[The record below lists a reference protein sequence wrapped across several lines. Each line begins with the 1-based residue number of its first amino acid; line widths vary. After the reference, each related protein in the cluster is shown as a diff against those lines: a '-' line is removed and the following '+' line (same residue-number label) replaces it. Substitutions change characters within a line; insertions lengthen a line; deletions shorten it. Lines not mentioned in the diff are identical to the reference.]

1 MSSPGPGEPNL
12 DLCDQAEGG
21 SDGNRASESAAL
33 LRHAAPSLTTQM
45 EGLVDMLAWIR
56 IELAANHP
64 GASPSIADRDRIH
77 RALVQLQ
84 MALAMA
90 KELANELRLLR
101 AQS

>member
-12 DLCDQAEGG
+12 DLCDQTEGG
-21 SDGNRASESAAL
+21 SDGNRVSESAEL

>member
-1 MSSPGPGEPNL
+1 MSSPGPGESNL
-12 DLCDQAEGG
+12 HLRDQAEGG
-21 SDGNRASESAAL
+21 SDGHRASENAEL

-64 GASPSIADRDRIH
+64 GASASIADRDRIH

>member
-1 MSSPGPGEPNL
+1 MSSQGPGESNL
-12 DLCDQAEGG
+12 DPLDRRELGG
-21 SDGNRASESAAL
+21 DGNRAAESAEPL
-33 LRHAAPSLTTQM
+33 KYAAPSLTTQM

-64 GASPSIADRDRIH
+64 GALPSIADRDRIH
-77 RALVQLQ
+77 RAVVQLQ

-101 AQS
+101 SQS

>member
-1 MSSPGPGEPNL
+1 MSSQGPGEL
-12 DLCDQAEGG
+12 DLDPRDRHEGG
-21 SDGNRASESAAL
+21 GDGNPPPEGTQVPQ
-33 LRHAAPSLTTQM
+33 HTVPSLTTQM

-56 IELAANHP
+56 IELASNHP

-90 KELANELRLLR
+90 KELAGEIRLMR
-101 AQS
+101 TQI